1 MATELKEVIY
11 SSRAATRN
19 PFKVFTQVRGEL
31 KEATQLGYRLARRN
45 ITAQYR
51 QSILG
56 LFWAILPPLVNSLV
70 WIILQSQQVIKFEE
84 LPVPYPVFVFSGT
97 LLWQLFSKSITL
109 VLSSA
114 QSNKGLLS
122 KINFPRE
129 ALIFSAIYEI
139 LFNAIISL
147 VIIFVALLAFGIPM
161 GWHTLFALFGVL
173 SIVLFGVMLGLWLFP
188 LSMLYRD
195 IQMGLP
201 IVLQFAMY
209 LTPVIYPMPDYS
221 GWGKVLAFNP
231 FTPLLQTTRNWL
243 LGLPA
248 QSQYY
253 GFFIIIGISLVLL
266 MAGLVLYRLAMTIII
281 ERIGS

>member
-11 SSRAATRN
+11 SARAATRN
-19 PFKVFTQVRGEL
+19 PIKVFGQVRGEW
-31 KEATQLGYRLARRN
+31 KEAMQLGYRLASRN

-56 LFWAILPPLVNSLV
+56 LFWAVLPPLVNSLV
-70 WIILQSQQVIKFEE
+70 WIILQSQQVLEFKA
-84 LPVPYPVFVFSGT
+84 LPVPYPVFVFCGT
-97 LLWQLFSKSITL
+97 LLWQLFNKSITL

-221 GWGKVLAFNP
+221 GWGKILAFNP

-243 LGLPA
+243 LGLPTDTFF
-248 QSQYY
+248 Y
-253 GFFIIIGISLVLL
+253 GFLITIGISLAFL